1 MLILCVNLFEFVYF
15 LLFVCYVHIL
25 PFVKI
30 DKNIHILQVEN
41 LETSD
46 KAVTFRRHKG
56 NSKIYQEIIVEG
68 KVDTVSKA
76 FNFAVQKYGDRDCI
90 GTREVLG
97 EEDEVQSSGKVS
109 EIKGKLPKTK
119 TDDAI

>member
-1 MLILCVNLFEFVYF
+1 MQT
-15 LLFVCYVHIL
+15 
-25 PFVKI
+25 
-30 DKNIHILQVEN
+30 ILQVEN

-97 EEDEVQSSGKVS
+97 EEDEVQSSGKVR
-109 EIKGKLPKTK
+109 E
-119 TDDAI
+119 